1 MTKFTTRNTS
11 RREPS
16 PARRTRNIAAALL
29 LGGLVL
35 AAAPDP
41 VVAVRGADELTATQ
55 VRALIASQPPDQRKK
70 LSTDQAAL
78 TSLIKN
84 DLLQHAI
91 LAEAAAQ
98 KWEARP
104 DVAAMLARVREAAV
118 LQSFLAAQSQVPAGY
133 PTDADVQAA
142 YEHARPQLTLPRSYH
157 LAEVFIPVAAGGAT
171 EPVRRT
177 LATMA
182 RDVAAGRTQFES
194 LPKHVAG
201 AQYLDLGW
209 LTDAKLNKAA
219 HDAVAGLPEGQISP
233 PLCTA
238 NGCTLIKLL
247 ATRPAGPPPLPEVR
261 DRLVQ
266 LLREQKQNALAQAY
280 ENSLLAKEPVR
291 INEIQLSHLPS
302 P

>member
-1 MTKFTTRNTS
+1 
-11 RREPS
+11 
-16 PARRTRNIAAALL
+16 
-29 LGGLVL
+29 
-35 AAAPDP
+35 
-41 VVAVRGADELTATQ
+41 
-55 VRALIASQPPDQRKK
+55 
-70 LSTDQAAL
+70 
-78 TSLIKN
+78 
-84 DLLQHAI
+84 
-91 LAEAAAQ
+91 
-98 KWEARP
+98 
-104 DVAAMLARVREAAV
+104 
-118 LQSFLAAQSQVPAGY
+118 
-133 PTDADVQAA
+133 
-142 YEHARPQLTLPRSYH
+142 
-157 LAEVFIPVAAGGAT
+157 VFIPVAAGGAT